1 MPSGGVGTCQPR
13 AVTVVVELGAELPAH
28 PPLPPALRG
37 LTSPSRWFAPFH
49 EPWGLAQEGS
59 HGELETPTRPP
70 THTCLQPAH
79 LCPPRLLPTLLSRVL
94 HRMEPMGIVGFKAEK
109 LFLSPSPSV
118 VSFLLV
124 VRSLPLA
131 HRPGCGLNGV

>member
-1 MPSGGVGTCQPR
+1 MGTCQPS
-13 AVTVVVELGAELPAH
+13 AVPVVVELGAELPAH
-28 PPLPPALRG
+28 PPPPPALRR

-49 EPWGLAQEGS
+49 EPWGLAPVGS
-59 HGELETPTRPP
+59 HGEFETPARPP
-70 THTCLQPAH
+70 THTHTCLRPAH
-79 LCPPRLLPTLLSRVL
+79 LCPPRLLPTLLSMVL
-94 HRMEPMGIVGFKAEK
+94 HYTEPVGIVGFKAEK

-118 VSFLLV
+118 ISFLLV